1 MGLEKYSDKEFEI
14 NDGFNFRSTY
24 IMINGGE
31 VFIDHSDIVI
41 YLETIKTEDQLL
53 QLLSLLTGKD
63 QNEFKVQ

>member
-1 MGLEKYSDKEFEI
+1 
-14 NDGFNFRSTY
+14 
-24 IMINGGE
+24 MINGGE